1 MRKVNS
7 GVNAVIIDGVVIQVF
22 AVLKVQKWRSES
34 RRRRRRRSFVP
45 SFLPSFLPSL
55 LRCRSFLPSL
65 LCCRRRS
72 FVRSF
77 VVPSLSF
84 VAFLFFRCSSLVT
97 ATR

>member
-1 MRKVNS
+1 MREVNS

-22 AVLKVQKWRSES
+22 AVLNVRKWRSES

-65 LCCRRRS
+65 LRSLLRCRS
-72 FVRSF
+72 FLRSLF
-77 VVPSLSF
+77 LRFLSL
-84 VAFLFFRCSSLVT
+84 LFFSFGVR
-97 ATR
+97 RW